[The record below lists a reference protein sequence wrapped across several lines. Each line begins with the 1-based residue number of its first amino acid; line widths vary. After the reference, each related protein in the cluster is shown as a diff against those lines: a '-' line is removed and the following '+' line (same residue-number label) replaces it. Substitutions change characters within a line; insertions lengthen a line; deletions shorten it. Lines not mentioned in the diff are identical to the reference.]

1 MTNDEKIAIALKSDY
16 LSELSVYEML
26 PNSRIRSGFDRRM
39 KKIILT
45 EKALEY
51 QEQVK
56 DGLMELE
63 EDLVKGIPEE
73 KLEIFLEVINRMI
86 NNLSD

>member
-39 KKIILT
+39 KK
-45 EKALEY
+45 
-51 QEQVK
+51 
-56 DGLMELE
+56 
-63 EDLVKGIPEE
+63 
-73 KLEIFLEVINRMI
+73 MI
-86 NNLSD
+86 NENHIPTPQKR

>member
-39 KKIILT
+39 KK
-45 EKALEY
+45 
-51 QEQVK
+51 
-56 DGLMELE
+56 
-63 EDLVKGIPEE
+63 
-73 KLEIFLEVINRMI
+73 MI
-86 NNLSD
+86 NESYTDTAKR